1 LTSRHRH
8 QNATAIQIVKTP
20 VGLISESVRPFVNFK
35 QNRCILDGSGCGGWL
50 RAPSPGIL
58 FVAPHP
64 PSPGAVPAPYTPKSP
79 TRHLLMPAEVVLSW
93 TQGLA
98 QPKGPPRGG
107 GRSCATPIPH
117 RSPWATEA
125 PGRSA
130 VSYTVAVKPSCCRGE
145 PVLPLLFRC
154 LGTGISLPLP
164 TGLVP
169 NGRAGNARSGPI
181 RNLSV
186 ELVPVIVVPLPS
198 I

>member
-107 GRSCATPIPH
+107 EVLRNPHPPPIPMGHGSPWPERRVLHRRREALLLPRRAGPASSLSLPWDGNFFAPPH
-117 RSPWATEA
+117 RSGSKWS
-125 PGRSA
+125 GR
-130 VSYTVAVKPSCCRGE
+130 
-145 PVLPLLFRC
+145 
-154 LGTGISLPLP
+154 
-164 TGLVP
+164 
-169 NGRAGNARSGPI
+169 
-181 RNLSV
+181 
-186 ELVPVIVVPLPS
+186 
-198 I
+198 